1 MLHTLPALALPLY
14 LFVRPN
20 STICGLFNSYPDNS
34 ANVTPRPHRL
44 TRAMVDYVEQRTC
57 VDRSLIFASGFSN
70 GGFMSYRL
78 ACEAADLVPFLRKF

>member
-1 MLHTLPALALPLY
+1 
-14 LFVRPN
+14 
-20 STICGLFNSYPDNS
+20 
-34 ANVTPRPHRL
+34 
-44 TRAMVDYVEQRTC
+44 MVDYVEQRTC